1 MPISVKTPVY
11 EGPLEVLLELIE
23 KRKLLINDI
32 SLASVTDEYIAR
44 VNAMES
50 LPVGETAEFI
60 SLAATLLLIKSRSL
74 LQGLQLSE
82 DESRDIKE
90 LQYRLA
96 VYQLI
101 KEASVRLGRSD
112 LPLLYE
118 GTPREQEPLFIPDP
132 SVTLASLRS
141 AAQQL
146 MEGFPATLAL
156 PKVEVKKIMSLEE
169 MIDKMAARIQGAIK
183 MSFREFTGAS
193 KSDFPS
199 KSDLLAR
206 HQTMEHHIESLLF
219 ALGRPLSRAELQK
232 MLGATEA
239 EINSALHILAEKKGG
254 VVLVDDGAEVELR
267 VAPECAALIEK
278 IRKEEY
284 SREIGKAGM
293 EALSAVLYRGPLS
306 RAGIDFI
313 RGVNSSQTLRTL
325 TLRGLLRRI
334 EPSEERTLPAG
345 RRGSFLYEPTTE
357 LLAELGVSRL
367 QDLPDYAEV
376 RDKLQQ
382 LEEAYRQ
389 KQEEQP

>member
-74 LQGLQLSE
+74 LPGLQLSE

-96 VYQLI
+96 IYQLI

-169 MIDKMAARIQGAIK
+169 MIDKMAARIQGALR
-183 MSFREFTGAS
+183 MSFKEFSGKKERGEIIVGFLALLELVKQGIIKAQQEAHFGDITLE
-193 KSDFPS
+193 SDS
-199 KSDLLAR
+199 
-206 HQTMEHHIESLLF
+206 
-219 ALGRPLSRAELQK
+219 
-232 MLGATEA
+232 
-239 EINSALHILAEKKGG
+239 
-254 VVLVDDGAEVELR
+254 
-267 VAPECAALIEK
+267 
-278 IRKEEY
+278 
-284 SREIGKAGM
+284 
-293 EALSAVLYRGPLS
+293 
-306 RAGIDFI
+306 
-313 RGVNSSQTLRTL
+313 
-325 TLRGLLRRI
+325 
-334 EPSEERTLPAG
+334 
-345 RRGSFLYEPTTE
+345 
-357 LLAELGVSRL
+357 VST
-367 QDLPDYAEV
+367 PNYGT
-376 RDKLQQ
+376 
-382 LEEAYRQ
+382 
-389 KQEEQP
+389 PH